1 MISRISGLCA
11 AIQLQR
17 QLNLTSYQIFEM
29 EADIGGTWYNN
40 TYPGCACDN
49 LSHLYHYSFAPNCE
63 WTKRYVSQEE
73 IHEYLRSTART
84 YNIYDKIS
92 FNKRIIQMRWDQE
105 HSKWELQWEDLMSRD
120 RGTFV
125 ADVVFYGAGAFAK
138 PKIPKEFEAF
148 TGPKWHSA
156 RWRTA
161 ADVAGKTVGI
171 VGTSAR

>member
-1 MISRISGLCA
+1 
-11 AIQLQR
+11 
-17 QLNLTSYQIFEM
+17 
-29 EADIGGTWYNN
+29 
-40 TYPGCACDN
+40 
-49 LSHLYHYSFAPNCE
+49 
-63 WTKRYVSQEE
+63 
-73 IHEYLRSTART
+73 
-84 YNIYDKIS
+84 
-92 FNKRIIQMRWDQE
+92 
-105 HSKWELQWEDLMSRD
+105 MSRD